1 MQIKVDQS
9 LRWPKKLKSDLRKQS
24 KNKYCRF
31 HHDHRHDTHECYDLK
46 QKIEALIKHGKL
58 KNFIRQEQKDEQQSL
73 KNDPRVRVDEPPK
86 SLSWRTVIVGESI
99 AWGSFNEAKKTYLQM
114 VQTVQI
120 IGCPSKQ
127 QKMDKPSV
135 SFIEEDVRQFNHP
148 HDDDLAITLR
158 IVNFTTRRILVNN
171 GSSVDIHYYSSFQ
184 HMRIDKERLHPVNTP
199 LAGFGGTEVYQIG
212 SISLQVVI
220 GSYTT

>member
-1 MQIKVDQS
+1 
-9 LRWPKKLKSDLRKQS
+9 
-24 KNKYCRF
+24 
-31 HHDHRHDTHECYDLK
+31 
-46 QKIEALIKHGKL
+46 
-58 KNFIRQEQKDEQQSL
+58 
-73 KNDPRVRVDEPPK
+73 
-86 SLSWRTVIVGESI
+86 
-99 AWGSFNEAKKTYLQM
+99 M

-171 GSSVDIHYYSSFQ
+171 GSSVDIHYYSPFQ